1 LPFLA
6 GSVVDV
12 VADVVTVVL
21 VVPVVPIVAEV
32 PEVSAVVNMSLLL
45 VPVVADMVLVV
56 DDTAVSVV
64 TVSVLAFSCFLQPNA
79 NRATASRAK
88 TATER
93 DFFIRDLLKATGEL
107 QREDVSG
114 MPLTWRYIRNVVAN
128 VKRTRP
134 PPRRR
139 LALRGLL

>member
-1 LPFLA
+1 LA

-88 TATER
+88 TVTER
-93 DFFIRDLLKATGEL
+93 DFFIARSPKSNRGITAGGCE
-107 QREDVSG
+107 
-114 MPLTWRYIRNVVAN
+114 RNAAHVA
-128 VKRTRP
+128 
-134 PPRRR
+134 
-139 LALRGLL
+139 LY

>member
-79 NRATASRAK
+79 NRAASRAK

>member
-1 LPFLA
+1 VLFLA

-12 VADVVTVVL
+12 VVVVL
-21 VVPVVPIVAEV
+21 VVAVVVVVPVAADV

-88 TATER
+88 TVTER
-93 DFFIRDLLKATGEL
+93 DFFIARSPKATGEL

-114 MPLTWRYIRNVVAN
+114 MQLTWRYIRNVVAN
-128 VKRTRP
+128 VKRSRP
-134 PPRRR
+134 PPRPR